1 MTADL
6 LTLTDPVVAWIT
18 GPLVRAMLVLAAC
31 LALVAVA
38 QWMLR
43 RLARQLRDRPRP
55 EGGLS
60 RGDRTAVVVIVGLA
74 ALFVGIAFTMSA
86 AALHDSATWLEDTPV
101 PINGGDLRFMFPLV
115 LDGLIVMFLALDLWT
130 EWRQMRHPFYRWVA
144 YGLSTLT
151 LYLNIRHGGGGS
163 WLGHA
168 APPLGVIVISE
179 GLAIWIRSMA
189 RMIDTG
195 QGADRVPLGHWV
207 ARPASAWR
215 VWRLMLGWHITS
227 YEEAVGM
234 ERRRS
239 MAYAMLREQYGP
251 GWRRATPRHLRWMLD
266 NGSELAVAYDII
278 RAMTRDRVAMSPEEV
293 DGLAAARATPAPA
306 PRVDVVEVDDAPGD
320 TAGDDRDTGGKR
332 RSLLERMTVVAVGR
346 SDIAAG
352 DTPALEQGEATGDT
366 GATGDTV
373 QVGADVA
380 PGRGDVSLPEATGPD
395 ATGDAG
401 EVSRD
406 GDVDGPAGVVSLSDM
421 ADRDRQVVSWLIATP
436 DMSGAEIGRRVGAT
450 AKTGQRL
457 KKRLGPVADRLRDA
471 GQATPDDAG
480 DASPEERPA
489 VGDELRLPAL
499 PAGVRVKHWK

>member
-1 MTADL
+1 
-6 LTLTDPVVAWIT
+6 
-18 GPLVRAMLVLAAC
+18 
-31 LALVAVA
+31 
-38 QWMLR
+38 
-43 RLARQLRDRPRP
+43 
-55 EGGLS
+55 
-60 RGDRTAVVVIVGLA
+60 
-74 ALFVGIAFTMSA
+74 
-86 AALHDSATWLEDTPV
+86 
-101 PINGGDLRFMFPLV
+101 
-115 LDGLIVMFLALDLWT
+115 
-130 EWRQMRHPFYRWVA
+130 
-144 YGLSTLT
+144 
-151 LYLNIRHGGGGS
+151 
-163 WLGHA
+163 
-168 APPLGVIVISE
+168 
-179 GLAIWIRSMA
+179 
-189 RMIDTG
+189 
-195 QGADRVPLGHWV
+195 
-207 ARPASAWR
+207 
-215 VWRLMLGWHITS
+215 HITS

-306 PRVDVVEVDDAPGD
+306 PRVDVVEVDDAPG
-320 TAGDDRDTGGKR
+320 ASPRKKA
-332 RSLLERMTVVAVGR
+332 SLLERMTVVAVGR
-346 SDIAAG
+346 SDTAAG
-352 DTPALEQGEATGDT
+352 DTPALERGEATPDT

-450 AKTGQRL
+450 AKTGQRP
-457 KKRLGPVADRLRDA
+457 KKRPGPFADRLPDA